1 MQLGIF
7 SRALAAAA
15 ALGILAVAAPD
26 TPASAQSGLFGER
39 LASSRA
45 EPGASAW
52 DKALTS
58 RLRLIAARTSAT
70 LLPGEEALAAGV
82 EITLD
87 PKWKTY
93 WSSPGD
99 TGIAPMFDFDRSAN
113 VASVDVAYPMPERF
127 DYPGDISFGYETQV
141 VFPLTVTPK
150 DPSQPVKLVA
160 DVMYGACEE
169 LCIPVE
175 AQATLSLPVTA
186 GEAGGAASAF
196 AGLIADWRS
205 RVPAEHGAILTS
217 VSATMQD
224 QASFL
229 EITVAAPSGFTDPV
243 LIAEPTGGEGRVYLG
258 SPTRALDERQAGFV
272 FPVKTRRKHAGLE
285 AGVVFTITLGD
296 ETANGTQWAQ
306 QFEYSLPPAR
316 SRDGHADSNTSAD

>member
-1 MQLGIF
+1 MQIGIF
-7 SRALAAAA
+7 NSALPAIA
-15 ALGILAVAAPD
+15 ALGILAIAAPD
-26 TPASAQSGLFGER
+26 TPASAQSSLFGER

-70 LLPGEEALAAGV
+70 MLPGEEAIVAGV

-99 TGIAPMFDFDRSAN
+99 SGIAPMFSFDRSVN

-141 VFPLTVTPK
+141 VFPLTVTPH
-150 DPSQPVKLVA
+150 DPTQPVELVA

-175 AQATLSLPVTA
+175 AQAKLSFPVA
-186 GEAGGAASAF
+186 GGEGGAAASPF

-205 RVPAEHGAILTS
+205 RVPAEHGAALTS
-217 VSATMQD
+217 VSATIED
-224 QASFL
+224 QAAFL
-229 EITVAAPSGFTDPV
+229 DIMVAAPSNFTDPV

-258 SPTRALDERQAGFV
+258 SPTRTLDEGQASFV
-272 FPVKTRRKHAGLE
+272 FPVKTRRKHAGLD

-296 ETANGTQWAQ
+296 ETADGTHWAQ
-306 QFEYSLPPAR
+306 QFEYSLPPAK
-316 SRDGHADSNTSAD
+316 SQDADADSDASAY

>member
-1 MQLGIF
+1 MQIGVF
-7 SRALAAAA
+7 SIALPAAA
-15 ALGILAVAAPD
+15 ALGILAIAAPD
-26 TPASAQSGLFGER
+26 SAASAQSSLFGER
-39 LASSRA
+39 FASSRA

-70 LLPGEEALAAGV
+70 MLPGEEALVAGV

-87 PKWKTY
+87 PNWKTY

-99 TGIAPMFDFDRSAN
+99 TGIAPMFSFDRSVN

-141 VFPLTVTPK
+141 VFPLTVTPV
-150 DPSQPVKLVA
+150 DPSQPVELVA

-175 AQATLSLPVTA
+175 AQATLSLLVGG
-186 GEAGGAASAF
+186 GEGTSAASPF
-196 AGLIADWRS
+196 AGLLADWRS
-205 RVPAEHGAILTS
+205 RVPAEHDAELTS
-217 VSATMQD
+217 VSATMKD

-229 EITVAAPSGFTDPV
+229 EIMVTAPSDFTDPV

-258 SPTRALDERQAGFV
+258 SPTRALNEGQASFV

-285 AGVVFTITLGD
+285 AGVAFTITLGD

-306 QFEYSLPPAR
+306 QFQYSLPPAK
-316 SRDGHADSNTSAD
+316 SHNADADTDTSAY

>member
-1 MQLGIF
+1 MQLGVFNI
-7 SRALAAAA
+7 ALPAAA
-15 ALGILAVAAPD
+15 ALGILASAAPH
-26 TPASAQSGLFGER
+26 TPASAQSSLFGER
-39 LASSRA
+39 FGSSRA

-70 LLPGEEALAAGV
+70 LLPGEEALLAGV

-99 TGIAPMFDFDRSAN
+99 TGIAPLFSFDRSVN

-141 VFPLTVTPK
+141 VFPLTVTPD
-150 DPSQPVKLVA
+150 DPSQPVELVA

-175 AQATLSLPVTA
+175 AQAALSLPAASGDGT
-186 GEAGGAASAF
+186 GAASQF
-196 AGLIADWRS
+196 AGLLADWRS
-205 RVPAEHGAILTS
+205 RVPAEHDATLTS
-217 VSATMQD
+217 VSATMTD
-224 QASFL
+224 QATVL
-229 EITVAAPSGFTDPV
+229 EIMVAAPSDFTDPV

-258 SPTRALDERQAGFV
+258 SPTRTLDEGQASFV

-296 ETANGTQWAQ
+296 ETANGTSWAQ
-306 QFEYSLPPAR
+306 QFAYSLPPAR
-316 SRDGHADSNTSAD
+316 SQDRDADSDTSAY